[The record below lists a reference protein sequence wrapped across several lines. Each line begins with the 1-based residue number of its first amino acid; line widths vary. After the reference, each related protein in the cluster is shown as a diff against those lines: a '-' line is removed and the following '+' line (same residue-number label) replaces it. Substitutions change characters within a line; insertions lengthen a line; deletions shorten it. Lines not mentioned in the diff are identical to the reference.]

1 MPDDWPAIADHGL
14 IGDLRTCALVATDG
28 TVDWFCAP
36 RFDSPSVFGAIL
48 DNERGG
54 KWTLSPT
61 GEVSRTQQFY
71 FPDTAVLITRFLTP
85 DGVAEVHDFMP
96 VLGAGDPEHRQRL
109 VRRVSGV
116 RGTITMRMCV
126 DARPDYG
133 RERCVAEESGDGV
146 LITGDGVRLGLVA
159 SVDLSIEEGDDNTR
173 VGAKVE
179 LSQGDSALFVLEMLN
194 GRDLPSSN
202 AVDMTDDLLDAT
214 TSYWRSWLRQSRYV
228 GRWRETVHRSA
239 ITLKLLTHEPTG
251 AVIAAPTTSIPE
263 FIGGSRNWD
272 YRYVWVRDA
281 GFSLYALLR
290 LGFTDEARAF
300 VGWLSERLGEER
312 EQGDGPDNLGPLRVL
327 YDIDGNRPVDETE
340 LTHLRGY
347 RDSLPVRIGNAA
359 VDQLQLDIYGELIDS
374 VYLFNKYGAG
384 ISSDAWDDVVEVI
397 DWVMENWDREDA
409 SMWEVRGGHRA
420 YTTSRLFCW
429 VALERTIRIARQRGL
444 PGDVGAWSKTRD
456 EIYARIMSH
465 SWNDDLQAFTQ
476 TEGGTEL
483 DAGVL
488 LMPMVKFL
496 SPADPKFL
504 STLEA
509 VEKDLVTDTLVFRYS
524 PETDGLDGEEGT
536 FSLCSF
542 WYVEALTRAGRLDDA
557 QLALEKMFTYAN
569 HVGLYAEQVSATGDQ
584 VGNFPQAFTHFALIS
599 AAINLDRALDTGDK
613 S

>member
-1 MPDDWPAIADHGL
+1 MPDEWPAIADHGL
-14 IGDLRTCALVATDG
+14 IGDLRTCALVATNG
-28 TVDWFCAP
+28 TIDWFCSP

-48 DNERGG
+48 DEKIGG
-54 KWTLSPT
+54 SWTLTPT
-61 GEVSRTQQFY
+61 CEVSRTQQFY
-71 FPDTAVLITRFLTP
+71 FPDTAVLITRFLTD

-96 VLGAGDPEHRQRL
+96 VLGVGDPEHRQRI

-116 RGTITMRMCV
+116 RGKITLRTNV

-133 RERCVAEESGDGV
+133 RERCRAESTRDGILV
-146 LITGDGVRLGLVA
+146 TGDGVRLGLIA
-159 SVDLSIEEGDDNTR
+159 STDLSIEDGSDNTT
-173 VGAKVE
+173 VSAEFE
-179 LSQGDSALFVLEMLN
+179 LTKGDTELFVLEILDEGEQPSCN
-194 GRDLPSSN
+194 GVDLSD
-202 AVDMTDDLLDAT
+202 ALLDAT
-214 TSYWRSWLRQSRYV
+214 TSFWRSWLGQSRYV
-228 GRWRETVHRSA
+228 GRWREVVHRSA

-263 FIGGSRNWD
+263 TIGGGRNWD

-300 VGWLSERLGEER
+300 INWLSERLGQER
-312 EQGDGPDNLGPLRVL
+312 REAHGLGPLRVL
-327 YDIDGNRPVDETE
+327 YDIDGNQPVEETE
-340 LTHLRGY
+340 LDHLSGY
-347 RDSLPVRIGNAA
+347 RDSKPVRIGNAA

-374 VYLFNKYGAG
+374 IYLFNKYGAG
-384 ISSDAWDDVVEVI
+384 ISSAAWNDVVAVV
-397 DWVMENWDREDA
+397 DWVTENWDRDDA
-409 SMWEVRGGHRA
+409 GMWEVRGETKA

-429 VALERTIRIARQRGL
+429 VALERTIRVARQRGL
-444 PGDVGAWSKTRD
+444 PGDLTLWSKTRD
-456 EIYARIMSH
+456 EIYERIMSRC
-465 SWNDDLQAFTQ
+465 WNDDLQAFTQ
-476 TEGGTEL
+476 TEDGTEL

-509 VEKDLVTDTLVFRYS
+509 VEKELVIDSLVFRYS
-524 PETDGLDGEEGT
+524 LETDGLDGEEGT

-569 HVGLYAEQVSATGDQ
+569 HVGLYAEQVSSTGDQ

-599 AAINLDRALDTGDK
+599 AAINLDRALDKG
-613 S
+613 SG